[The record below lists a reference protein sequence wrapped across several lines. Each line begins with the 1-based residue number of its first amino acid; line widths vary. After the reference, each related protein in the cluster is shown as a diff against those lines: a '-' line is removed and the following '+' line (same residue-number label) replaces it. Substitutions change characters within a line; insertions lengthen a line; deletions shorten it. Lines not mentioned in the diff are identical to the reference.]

1 MKKFFIFILSLAL
14 IVTVFSSCQQP
25 ETTQEKDGITVVT
38 TIFPV
43 YDWPCNIAGDNC
55 NVIYLDESGTDM
67 HSFEPTAKDILTLAQ
82 ADVFIHIG
90 GVSDEWVEGAIESAD
105 NPELKHFHSWM

>member
-1 MKKFFIFILSLAL
+1 MSVAEFFVCLHLEICSD
-14 IVTVFSSCQQP
+14 